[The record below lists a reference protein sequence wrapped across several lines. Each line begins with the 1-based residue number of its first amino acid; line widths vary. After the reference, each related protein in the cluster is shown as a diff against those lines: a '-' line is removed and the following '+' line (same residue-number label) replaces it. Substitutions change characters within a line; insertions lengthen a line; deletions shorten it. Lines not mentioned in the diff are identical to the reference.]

1 MRNAGRRAKEG
12 QKEEFLFFFFFFS
25 LLGGYHGEIHRHNEI
40 NQLGQFRLLRRQGQ
54 EEEEEEEEDEI
65 KKLRAGRRRGRD
77 GACGHNEVN
86 KLILRRCCWPSCS
99 FNFLSLFLFLLLFF
113 FFFFFCFAFS
123 AGWLWCATRAKGTS
137 ATSNG
142 DGFLGS
148 FASQRNCSG
157 RVRISS
163 INNAERKSS
172 NADRQGGREGEREKK
187 RIHLKDQCRRSR
199 SHPISRKWMRLIK
212 IKRRQLHS
220 EETGKETERQEITRT
235 PQTLLRR
242 QSESKK
248 KKERKLDGPKLRIGL
263 ATSHNQVKLTGASR
277 VHLNSPI
284 GAGGDLS
291 AGGGCDKHGCR
302 AGNSS
307 RVCQHYKENNYGTTP
322 DGGRAGWDV
331 DGSESRSDWRTLWI
345 EILLLSGTSLPLRL
359 SPRSFVRFGAHQD
372 STDSAHGRADGAG
385 ACQQLNL

>member
-1 MRNAGRRAKEG
+1 
-12 QKEEFLFFFFFFS
+12 
-25 LLGGYHGEIHRHNEI
+25 
-40 NQLGQFRLLRRQGQ
+40 
-54 EEEEEEEEDEI
+54 
-65 KKLRAGRRRGRD
+65 
-77 GACGHNEVN
+77 
-86 KLILRRCCWPSCS
+86 
-99 FNFLSLFLFLLLFF
+99 
-113 FFFFFCFAFS
+113 
-123 AGWLWCATRAKGTS
+123 
-137 ATSNG
+137 
-142 DGFLGS
+142 
-148 FASQRNCSG
+148 
-157 RVRISS
+157 
-163 INNAERKSS
+163 
-172 NADRQGGREGEREKK
+172 
-187 RIHLKDQCRRSR
+187 
-199 SHPISRKWMRLIK
+199 MRLIK

-263 ATSHNQVKLTGASR
+263 ATSHNQVKLTGANR

-331 DGSESRSDWRTLWI
+331 DGSESRSD
-345 EILLLSGTSLPLRL
+345 
-359 SPRSFVRFGAHQD
+359 
-372 STDSAHGRADGAG
+372 
-385 ACQQLNL
+385 